1 MIRRLPVLP
10 TVIVLIAVAIMIRLG
25 FWQLDRLHEKEGEL
39 ARLAANV
46 SAPVIDFPAD
56 RFDQSNL
63 FRPARL
69 DCRNPSIPVM
79 EGAGKAGYR
88 LIATCEGGAKVQL
101 GTARDPMIKV
111 NWAGGVV
118 TGSIGQVPDSRPMI
132 VTAFDHS
139 PRELML
145 VADRPQAGLSPNPPR
160 SIEEVPN
167 NHLSY
172 AVQWFLFAAIALVIY
187 GLALRKRLAAKA
199 ERG

>member
-1 MIRRLPVLP
+1 MIRCLPLIPTLVVLA
-10 TVIVLIAVAIMIRLG
+10 AVALMLRLG
-25 FWQLDRLHEKEGEL
+25 FWQLDRLHEKEGEI
-39 ARLAANV
+39 ARLMQNA
-46 SAPVIDFPAD
+46 SAPAIDFPAD

-69 DCRNPSIPVM
+69 DCRNPGNFMI
-79 EGAGKAGYR
+79 EGAGKSGFR
-88 LIATCEGGAKVQL
+88 IIATCAGGTKVQL
-101 GTARDPMIKV
+101 GTARDPSTKAD
-111 NWAGGVV
+111 WPGGLV

-145 VADRPQAGLSPNPPR
+145 VSDTPQAGLSANPPR
-160 SIEEVPN
+160 SLAEVPN

-187 GLALRKRLAAKA
+187 LLAVRKRLAAKDK
-199 ERG
+199 RG

>member
-1 MIRRLPVLP
+1 MIRRLPVIP
-10 TVIVLIAVAIMIRLG
+10 TLIVLIAVAIMIRLG
-25 FWQLDRLHEKEGEL
+25 FWQLDRRHEKEGEL
-39 ARLAANV
+39 ARLAQNV
-46 SAPVIDFPAD
+46 SAAPVDFPAD

-69 DCRNPSIPVM
+69 DCRNPGKFSV

-88 LIATCEGGAKVQL
+88 ILATCEDDTRVQL
-101 GTARDPMIKV
+101 GTTRNPSTKV
-111 NWAGGVV
+111 EWAGGLV

-132 VTAFDHS
+132 VTAFDHT

-145 VADRPQAGLSPNPPR
+145 VSDTPVAGLSANPPR
-160 SIEEVPN
+160 SLAEVPN

-172 AVQWFLFAAIALVIY
+172 AVQWFLFAGIALVIY
-187 GLALRKRLAAKA
+187 LLAVRKRLAARD

>member
-1 MIRRLPVLP
+1 MIRRLPLVP
-10 TVIVLIAVAIMIRLG
+10 TIIVLIAVGIMLRLG
-25 FWQLDRLHEKEGEL
+25 FWQLDRLHEKEGEI

-56 RFDQSNL
+56 RLDKSNL

-69 DCRNPSIPVM
+69 DCRNPAPAVM
-79 EGAGKAGYR
+79 AGAGKAGFR
-88 LIATCEGGAKVQL
+88 MIAQCEGGAKVQI
-101 GTARDPMIKV
+101 GTARDPMTRV
-111 NWAGGVV
+111 TWAGGVV
-118 TGSIGQVPDSRPMI
+118 SGSIGQVPDSRPMI
-132 VTAFDHS
+132 VTAFDHA

-145 VADRPQAGLSPNPPR
+145 VASQPQAGLAPNPPR
-160 SIEEVPN
+160 SLDEVPN